1 MRTIQIKR
9 EGNRWYPVFSCEDV
23 PPRSLPGTGVV
34 TGVVIGVVIDVDVDV
49 DVGVGVGVG
58 VVDFIATSDG
68 EHIANPRWAG
78 KGRARL
84 EAAQQVVARKQRG
97 SGNRRAVRETVA
109 ARHRTVAMR
118 RRGLLPEDRL

>member
-34 TGVVIGVVIDVDVDV
+34 IGVVIGVD
-49 DVGVGVGVG
+49 VGVG

>member
-9 EGNRWYPVFSCEDV
+9 EGNRWYPVLSCEDV
-23 PPRSLPGTGVV
+23 PPRSLPA
-34 TGVVIGVVIDVDVDV
+34 TGVVIGV
-49 DVGVGVGVG
+49 DVGVVG
-58 VVDFIATSDG
+58 FIATSDG

-84 EAAQQVVARKQRG
+84 EAAQQVLARKQRG